1 MNLRTTLLLL
11 LLTAGGAAA
20 FVFQNDIASRFGTNT
35 STTANSETT
44 GVLNALS
51 PDTLTRVDITHDGQ
65 QVVLERQGKGWT
77 LPGGWPAR
85 VPEVRDLV
93 NVLTGLHSRF
103 VPVKLGDDLKPYGL
117 DESQK
122 PVRVTIATQGG
133 GSYALAFGEPPAG
146 AESNPFVRP
155 TYVRLGSNSEV
166 LTLAPGLLTVLKR
179 PRDAYQKRQL
189 FAEVERVRMADAR
202 PSFPGDNEPPPP
214 VVNLL
219 DARKVTLTGPDG
231 TVTLTRAD
239 RRDKPGGS
247 PAPSRPIDT
256 TPERVA
262 THWMLT
268 APVADRIDP
277 ERLKN
282 LLAAVPEL
290 WVEQFVSSPEP
301 FATSPDAAKT
311 GLDKPERAVAV
322 EFDDRPPVTVQI
334 GKVSRVVERKPP
346 APPQTNPF
354 QPPPP
359 PPPAVREEYRYAKLP
374 DNPQV
379 FEVRADKFGD
389 LFVPVATLRDAKLFR
404 FRPADAQRL
413 EIVQAG
419 GKIVLTK
426 QKDESSQIDRWKLVE
441 PIQADAEQT
450 KVTELLDKLADLQ
463 GTGPDVIDNADAK
476 TYNLAAEDG
485 PRLTVTVTEEIPAA
499 EGEKKKETRTLTLRI
514 GKPEPDKNKVY
525 VKAADIARI
534 DAVGDDFLKLFDRP
548 VLAYRGRRVLDV
560 PAAKVASIAVQR
572 AGEGFTLTQADG
584 SWKLTAPVTTPA
596 DAGKA
601 GTLAADLGRLE
612 AVEYVNDAP
621 KPEDLTK
628 YGLDKPAI
636 SATVTFNDP
645 AQPAKTIQ
653 LGQAREG
660 KPEAY
665 AKLTDA
671 PGVFAVRQAVK
682 EAVDQSSLAFRP
694 LQLWSAGPATVK
706 EIDVERPTGKYKLS
720 RADSG
725 WKLSGP
731 FEANA
736 SPTFVQPL
744 VDALATPRAER
755 YEAHKADDVTK
766 YGFDKPEL
774 TLTVAVT
781 GDDKSKTLVVG
792 RPTAADVKSR
802 FAKLAD
808 SDAVFVVPEPL
819 VQAAD
824 KPALDLLDRRLI
836 TLDPQQ
842 VTKLQ
847 GSGTGEWALQK
858 EGDAWRVASLTPPA
872 TADKVVTEAALRP
885 WANLNAQKFV
895 AYGPQVD
902 LAKYGLDKPAA
913 TVTVTLSPAPDK
925 PPVTHTLALGK
936 SVEVGDG
943 TYARLDNGPGIAIV
957 SPAVAREL
965 THTGLDFVDR
975 TLITFDWRSLT
986 ALRRKK
992 GDQELE
998 VAKQDDGWQVLKPAA
1013 LRADQT
1019 GLDEL
1024 AEQLSTLR
1032 AARIAAVDATDLK
1045 PFGLDM
1051 PAATVTLAIKDK
1063 DGKPADKVVQIGQPT
1078 GKDTEER
1085 FAKVEGTNTVAV
1097 LPADIAKKLVGD
1109 PLKFRDRSIARFAD
1123 ADRAFLER
1131 GFRKAIFAK
1140 VDGTWKMTEPL
1151 AAEAEA
1157 TELDDLIGSMARLRA
1172 DELVAEKAD
1181 DLKPYGLDA
1190 PEVRWRFL
1198 SGDREVL
1205 QILVGKRDDATGRR
1219 YAKLA
1224 GGDLVFLLA
1233 PDLSVKVT
1241 AEYRKRTVWTN
1252 FDSAQA
1258 ESLIYAVGGNTLVLS
1273 KSDQTWQIQGQPGH
1287 AVNATVVN
1295 EILATLAAAKVER
1308 FIVDKGA
1315 DFQLYG
1321 LQPPERTIIAR
1332 TRMGAPQ
1339 TLYLGRFEGDSKRVY
1354 ARVLDSARTDVFV
1367 LSEADS
1373 AKLARDLAAFT
1384 GK

>member
-1 MNLRTTLLLL
+1 MNLRTTFLLL

-20 FVFQNDIASRFGTNT
+20 FVFQNDIAARFGWST
-35 STTANSETT
+35 SATESTETT
-44 GVLNALS
+44 RVLNALS
-51 PDTLTRVDITHDGQ
+51 PDTLNRVEVKHNGD

-85 VPEVRDLV
+85 VPEVRDLL

-103 VPVKLGDDLKPYGL
+103 VPVPLSDDLKPYGL

-122 PVRVTIATQGG
+122 PVRVTIAKQDG

-146 AESNPFVRP
+146 TEVNPFVRP
-155 TYVRLGSNSEV
+155 TYVRLGNNPEV
-166 LTLAPGLLTVLKR
+166 LTLAPGLMTVLKR

-189 FAEVERVRMADAR
+189 FAEVERVRISDAR
-202 PSFPGDNEPPPP
+202 PSFPGDNDPPPP
-214 VVNLL
+214 VLNLL
-219 DARKVTLTGPDG
+219 DAKKVTLTSPDG

-247 PAPSRPIDT
+247 PAPNRPVET

-262 THWMLT
+262 TRWMLA
-268 APVADRIDP
+268 APVADRADP

-290 WVEQFVSSPEP
+290 WVEQFV
-301 FATSPDAAKT
+301 TNPDAAKT
-311 GLDKPERAVAV
+311 GLDKPERMVAV

-334 GKVSRVVERKPP
+334 GQVSRVVERKSPP
-346 APPQTNPF
+346 PPQANPF

-379 FEVRADKFGD
+379 FEIRGDKFGD

-419 GKIVLTK
+419 GKIVFTK
-426 QKDESSQIDRWKLVE
+426 QKDESTQIDRWKLAE
-441 PIQADAEQT
+441 PVQADAEQT
-450 KVTELLDKLADLQ
+450 KVTELLDKLADMQ
-463 GTGPDVIDNADAK
+463 ATGPDVIDNADAK

-485 PRLTVTVTEEIPAA
+485 PRVTVTVTEEVPATD
-499 EGEKKKETRTLTLRI
+499 GEKKKETRTLTLRI

-525 VKAADIARI
+525 VKAADIGRV
-534 DAVGDDFLKLFDRP
+534 DAVGDEFLKLFDRP

-572 AGEGFTLTQADG
+572 AGEGFTLAQADG
-584 SWKLTAPVTTPA
+584 SWKLTAPVSTPA

-628 YGLDKPAI
+628 YGLDKPAL

-645 AQPAKTIQ
+645 AQPAKTVQ

-660 KPEAY
+660 KPEVY
-665 AKLTDA
+665 AKLADA

-694 LQLWSAGPATVK
+694 LQLWSAGATTVK
-706 EIDVERPTGKYKLS
+706 EIGIERPTGAYKLN
-720 RADSG
+720 RTDSG
-725 WKLSGP
+725 WKLTGP
-731 FEANA
+731 FDATA
-736 SPTFVQPL
+736 STAAVQPL

-755 YEAHKADDVTK
+755 YESHKADDAAK
-766 YGFDKPEL
+766 YGFDKPEVK
-774 TLTVAVT
+774 LTVAVT
-781 GDDKSKTLVVG
+781 GDEKPKTVVIG
-792 RPTAADVKSR
+792 KPTAADVKTR
-802 FAKLAD
+802 FARLGD
-808 SDAVFVVPEPL
+808 GEAVFVVPEVL

-836 TLDPQQ
+836 SLDPQQ

-858 EGDAWRVASLTPPA
+858 EGDAWKVASLTSPA
-872 TADKVVTEAALRP
+872 SADKAVTEGVLRP

-895 AYGPQVD
+895 AYGPQLD

-913 TVTVTLSPAPDK
+913 SVTVTINPGPDK

-936 SVEVGDG
+936 AVEIGDG
-943 TYARLDNGPGIAIV
+943 TYARLDNGPGVAVV

-965 THTGLDFVDR
+965 THSSLDFVDR
-975 TLITFDWRSLT
+975 TLLSFDWRSLT

-992 GDQELE
+992 GDEELE
-998 VAKQDDGWQVLKPAA
+998 VAKQDDGWQVLKPSA

-1024 AEQLSTLR
+1024 AEQLSALR
-1032 AARIAAVDATDLK
+1032 AARVAALDAKDLK
-1045 PFGLDM
+1045 PYGLDA
-1051 PAATVTLAIKDK
+1051 PAAIVTLAIKDK
-1063 DGKPADKVVQIGQPT
+1063 DGKPADKVIQIGQPA
-1078 GKDTEER
+1078 GMNTEER
-1085 FAKVEGTNTVAV
+1085 FAKVEGTNMVAV
-1097 LPADIAKKLVGD
+1097 LPADVSKKLAGD

-1157 TELDDLIGSMARLRA
+1157 TELDDLVGSMARLRA
-1172 DELVAEKAD
+1172 DELVAEKPG
-1181 DLKPYGLDA
+1181 DLKQYGLDA
-1190 PEVRWRFL
+1190 PEVRWRL
-1198 SGDREVL
+1198 LTGDREVL
-1205 QILVGKRDDATGRR
+1205 QILIGKRDNATGRR

-1224 GGDLVFLLA
+1224 NGDVVFLLA
-1233 PDLSVKVT
+1233 PDLSAKAT

-1273 KSDQTWQIQGQPGH
+1273 KPDANWQIQGQPGQV
-1287 AVNATVVN
+1287 VNAAVVN
-1295 EILATLAAAKVER
+1295 EMLAALAAAKVER
-1308 FIVDKGA
+1308 YVVDKGA

-1332 TRMGAPQ
+1332 TRMGTPQ
-1339 TLYLGRFEGDSKRVY
+1339 TLYLGRFEGDSKRAY

-1373 AKLARDLAAFT
+1373 AKLVRDLAAFT
-1384 GK
+1384 AK

>member
-11 LLTAGGAAA
+11 LLTAGGATA
-20 FVFQNDIASRFGTNT
+20 FVFQNDIASRFGTTASATT
-35 STTANSETT
+35 STETT
-44 GVLNALS
+44 GVLNAIS
-51 PDTLTRVDITHDGQ
+51 PDKFTRIEVSNNRQ

-85 VPEVRDLV
+85 VPEVRDLIG
-93 NVLTGLHSRF
+93 VLTGLHSRF
-103 VPVKLGDDLKPYGL
+103 VPVKLGDDLKAFGI

-122 PVRVTIATQGG
+122 PVRVTIAKEGG
-133 GSYALAFGEPPAG
+133 GSYALTFGESPAG
-146 AESNPFVRP
+146 TEENPFVRP
-155 TYVRLGSNSEV
+155 TYVRLGNNQEV
-166 LTLAPGLLTVLKR
+166 LTLAPGLMTVLKR
-179 PRDAYQKRQL
+179 PRDDYQKRQL
-189 FAEVERVRMADAR
+189 FAEVERVRMSDAR
-202 PSFPGDNEPPPP
+202 PSFPGDNDPPPP

-219 DARKVTLTGPDG
+219 DAKKVTLTGPDG
-231 TVTLTRAD
+231 TVTLSRSD
-239 RRDKPGGS
+239 RQNKPGGS
-247 PAPSRPIDT
+247 PTPTRPVET

-262 THWMLT
+262 TRWSLA
-268 APVADRIDP
+268 APVADRVDP

-290 WVEQFVSSPEP
+290 WVEQFVT
-301 FATSPDAAKT
+301 APDPPKT
-311 GLDKPERAVAV
+311 GLDKPERKVAV
-322 EFDDRPPVTVQI
+322 EFDDRPPVTLQI
-334 GKVSRVVERKPP
+334 GQVSRVVERKSPP
-346 APPQTNPF
+346 LPQTNPF

-374 DNPQV
+374 DNPQI
-379 FEVRADKFGD
+379 FEVRGDKFGD
-389 LFVPVATLRDAKLFR
+389 LFMPVATLRDAKLFR
-404 FRPADAQRL
+404 FRPGDAQRV
-413 EIVQAG
+413 EIMQTG
-419 GKIVLTK
+419 GKIVFTK
-426 QKDESSQIDRWKLVE
+426 QKDESTQTDRWKLAE
-441 PIQADAEQT
+441 PVQADAEQT

-463 GTGPDVIDNADAK
+463 ATGSDVIDNADAK

-485 PRLTVTVTEEIPAA
+485 PRVTVTVTEEIPAT
-499 EGEKKKETRTLTLRI
+499 EGEKKRETRTLTLRV
-514 GKPEPDKNKVY
+514 GKQETEKNKVY
-525 VKAADIARI
+525 VQAAGIARI

-560 PAAKVASIAVQR
+560 PTAKVASIAVQR

-584 SWKLTAPVTTPA
+584 SWKVTAPVATPA
-596 DAGKA
+596 DASKA

-628 YGLDKPAI
+628 YGLDKPAL
-636 SATVTFNDP
+636 SATVTFTDA
-645 AQPAKTIQ
+645 AQPAKTVQI
-653 LGQAREG
+653 GQAREG
-660 KPEAY
+660 KPEVY
-665 AKLTDA
+665 AKLADA
-671 PGVFAVRQAVK
+671 PGVFSVRQTVK
-682 EAVDQSSLAFRP
+682 EAIDQSSLAFRP
-694 LQLWSAGPATVK
+694 LQLWSAGAATVK
-706 EIDVERPTGKYKLS
+706 EIDIERPTGAYKLS
-720 RADSG
+720 RTDSG
-725 WKLSGP
+725 WKLTGP
-731 FEANA
+731 FEATA
-736 SPTFVQPL
+736 STAAVQPL

-755 YEAHKADDVTK
+755 FETHKAEDAAK
-766 YGFDKPEL
+766 YGLDKPEVK
-774 TLTVAVT
+774 LTVAVT
-781 GDDKSKTLVVG
+781 GEEKPKTVVIG
-792 RPTAADVKSR
+792 KPTAADVKSR

-808 SDAVFVVPEPL
+808 SEAVFVVPETL
-819 VQAAD
+819 VNAAD
-824 KPALDLLDRRLI
+824 KPALDLLDRHLL

-842 VTKLQ
+842 VTKLR
-847 GSGTGEWALQK
+847 GSGAGEWALEK
-858 EGDAWRVASLTPPA
+858 EGNAWKVASLTPPA
-872 TADKVVTEAALRP
+872 AADKAVTESALRP
-885 WANLNAQKFV
+885 WTNLNAQKLV

-902 LAKYGLDKPAA
+902 LAKYGLDKPAT

-936 SVEVGDG
+936 SVEIGDG

-965 THTGLDFVDR
+965 THAGRDFVDR
-975 TLITFDWRSLT
+975 TLLSFDWRSLT

-992 GDQELE
+992 GGEELE
-998 VAKQDDGWQVLKPAA
+998 VVKQDDGWQVMKPAA
-1013 LRADQT
+1013 QRGDQT

-1024 AEQLSTLR
+1024 AEQLSALR
-1032 AARIAAVDATDLK
+1032 AARVAALDAKDLK
-1045 PFGLDM
+1045 PYGLDM
-1051 PAATVTLAIKDK
+1051 PIATVTLAIKDK
-1063 DGKPADKVVQIGQPT
+1063 DGKPADRVIQVGQT
-1078 GKDTEER
+1078 TEMNSGER
-1085 FAKVEGTNTVAV
+1085 FVRVEGTNTVAV
-1097 LPADIAKKLVGD
+1097 LPADVSKKLMGD
-1109 PLKFRDRSIARFAD
+1109 ALKFRDRSIARFAD

-1140 VDGTWKMTEPL
+1140 VDGVWKMTEPL
-1151 AAEAEA
+1151 AADAEA
-1157 TELDDLIGSMARLRA
+1157 TELDDLVASMARLRA
-1172 DELVAEKAD
+1172 DELVAEKPA

-1198 SGDREVL
+1198 AGDREVL

-1233 PDLSVKVT
+1233 PDLSVKAT

-1258 ESLIYAVGGNTLVLS
+1258 ESLIYAVGGDTLVLN
-1273 KSDQTWQIQGQPGH
+1273 KVDTTWQVQGQPGQ
-1287 AVNATVVN
+1287 AVNAAVVN
-1295 EILATLAAAKVER
+1295 EMLATLAAAKVER
-1308 FIVDKGA
+1308 FVVDKGA

-1332 TRMGAPQ
+1332 TRAGTPQ

-1373 AKLARDLAAFT
+1373 AKLVRELAAFM

>member
-1 MNLRTTLLLL
+1 LL

-20 FVFQNDIASRFGTNT
+20 FVFQSDITSRFGT
-35 STTANSETT
+35 TAAATESSETT
-44 GVLNALS
+44 RVLNALS
-51 PDTLTRVDITHDGQ
+51 PDTLSRVDVTHDGA

-85 VPEVRDLV
+85 GPEVRELL
-93 NVLTGLHSRF
+93 NVLTGLRSRF
-103 VPVKLGDDLKPYGL
+103 VPVKLGDDLKTFGL
-117 DESQK
+117 DESQN
-122 PVRVTIATQGG
+122 PVRVTLAMQGG
-133 GSYALAFGEPPAG
+133 GSYALTFGEAQSG
-146 AESNPFVRP
+146 AEENPFVRP
-155 TYVRLGSNSEV
+155 TYVRLGNNPEV
-166 LTLAPGLLTVLKR
+166 LTLAPGLMTVLKR

-189 FAEVERVRMADAR
+189 FAEVERVRMSDAR
-202 PSFPGDNEPPPP
+202 PSFPGDNDPPPP

-219 DARKVTLTGPDG
+219 DAKKVTLTGPDG
-231 TVTLTRAD
+231 TVTLTRSD

-247 PAPSRPIDT
+247 PAPTRPIEI

-262 THWMLT
+262 TRWSLA
-268 APVADRIDP
+268 APVSDRVDP

-290 WVEQFVSSPEP
+290 WVEQFV
-301 FATSPDAAKT
+301 TSPDAAKT
-311 GLDKPERAVAV
+311 GLDKPERTVAV
-322 EFDDRPPVTVQI
+322 EFDDRPPVTLQI
-334 GKVSRVVERKPP
+334 GQVSRVVERKSPP
-346 APPQTNPF
+346 PSQANPF

-379 FEVRADKFGD
+379 FEVRGDKFGD
-389 LFVPVATLRDAKLFR
+389 LFMPVATLRDAKLFR
-404 FRPADAQRL
+404 FRPADAQRV
-413 EIVQAG
+413 EIVQTG
-419 GKIVLTK
+419 GKIAFTK
-426 QKDESSQIDRWKLVE
+426 QKDESTQIDRWKLAE
-441 PIQADAEQT
+441 PVQADAEQS

-463 GTGPDVIDNADAK
+463 ATGPDLIDNADAK

-485 PRLTVTVTEEIPAA
+485 PRVTVTVSEEIPTA

-514 GKPEPDKNKVY
+514 GKPEAEKNKVF
-525 VKAADIARI
+525 VKAVDVARI

-560 PAAKVASIAVQR
+560 PMAKVASIAVQR

-584 SWKLTAPVTTPA
+584 TWKLTAPVATPA
-596 DAGKA
+596 DVGKA

-628 YGLDKPAI
+628 YGLDKPAM
-636 SATVTFNDP
+636 SATVTFNDA
-645 AQPAKTIQ
+645 AQPAKTVQ
-653 LGQAREG
+653 LGQARDG
-660 KPEAY
+660 KPEVY
-665 AKLTDA
+665 AKLADA

-682 EAVDQSSLAFRP
+682 DAIDQSSLAFRP
-694 LQLWSAGPATVK
+694 LQLWSAGAAAVK
-706 EIDVERPTGKYKLS
+706 EIDIERPTGAYKLIRS
-720 RADSG
+720 DSG
-725 WKLSGP
+725 WKLTGP
-731 FEANA
+731 FDATA
-736 SPTFVQPL
+736 STAVVQPL

-755 YEAHKADDVTK
+755 FEAHKADDPAK
-766 YGFDKPEL
+766 YGFDKPEVKL
-774 TLTVAVT
+774 TIAVT
-781 GDDKSKTLVVG
+781 GEEKPKRIVVG
-792 RPTAADVKSR
+792 KPTAADAKTR
-802 FAKLAD
+802 FAKLGDA
-808 SDAVFVVPEPL
+808 DAVFVVPEPL

-824 KPALDLLDRRLI
+824 KPALDLLDRRLLA
-836 TLDPQQ
+836 LDTQQ

-847 GSGTGEWALQK
+847 GSGTGEWTLQK
-858 EGDAWRVASLTPPA
+858 EGDAWKVASLTPPA
-872 TADKVVTEAALRP
+872 PADKAVAETAMRP
-885 WANLNAQKFV
+885 WANLNAQKFI

-902 LAKYGLDKPAA
+902 VAKYGLDKPTT
-913 TVTVTLSPAPDK
+913 TVTVTVSPAADK

-936 SVEVGDG
+936 AVEIGDG

-957 SPAVAREL
+957 SPVVAREL
-965 THTGLDFVDR
+965 THSSLDFVDR
-975 TLITFDWRSLT
+975 TLLSFDWRGIT

-992 GDQELE
+992 GDEELE
-998 VAKQDDGWQVLKPAA
+998 VSKQDDGWQVLKPSA

-1024 AEQLSTLR
+1024 AEQLSNLR
-1032 AARIAAVDATDLK
+1032 AARVAAIDAKDLK
-1045 PFGLDM
+1045 AFGLDT

-1063 DGKPADKVVQIGQPT
+1063 DGKPADKVIQIGRPA
-1078 GKDTEER
+1078 GMNSEER

-1097 LPADIAKKLVGD
+1097 LPADLSKKLVGD

-1151 AAEAEA
+1151 AADAEA
-1157 TELDDLIGSMARLRA
+1157 TELDDLVGSMARLRA
-1172 DELVAEKAD
+1172 DELVAEKPG

-1205 QILVGKRDDATGRR
+1205 QLLVGKRDDASGRR

-1224 GGDLVFLLA
+1224 SGDIVFLLA
-1233 PDLSVKVT
+1233 PDLSAKAT

-1258 ESLIYAVGGNTLVLS
+1258 ESLIYAVGGNTLVLN
-1273 KSDQTWQIQGQPGH
+1273 KADMNWQIQGQPGQ
-1287 AVNATVVN
+1287 AVNAAVVN
-1295 EILATLAAAKVER
+1295 EMLATLAAAKVER
-1308 FIVDKGA
+1308 FVVDKGA

-1332 TRMGAPQ
+1332 TRMGTPQ

-1373 AKLARDLAAFT
+1373 AKLVRDLAAFT